1 LEGLV
6 KKKDGEANRGT
17 GMRDENENVDADMEL

>member
-1 LEGLV
+1 LEDLA

-17 GMRDENENVDADMEL
+17 WMQDENENVDADMEL